1 MKKDRRIKMVN
12 LYKQDGET
20 LYGIKEFLLDSA
32 DDLSSLPTK
41 IRSGS
46 SALII
51 PTGELYIL
59 NGDKEWKILG
69 GESSGGSTGVNP
81 DAILSKYDADNNGII
96 DRAEESDT
104 FIMYDM

>member
-1 MKKDRRIKMVN
+1 MVN

-32 DDLSSLPTK
+32 DDLSSLPTN

-51 PTGELYIL
+51 PTGEVYFL
-59 NGDKEWKILG
+59 NGSKKWVAVG
-69 GESSGGSTGVNP
+69 SSSSGGNGSSTEE
-81 DAILSKYDADNNGII
+81 ILGQLDMDKDGII
-96 DRAEESDT
+96 DLSEEAGSIT
-104 FIMYDM
+104 MYDM